1 MNNHTGKDTS
11 SMTPTQNRPASL
23 SEIPYLARAMKAT
36 VITEVYESMAE
47 TARENG
53 WSYEE
58 YLAAV
63 MDQQVAASVANSIN
77 TKIRAA
83 KFGHEKTLEGFIFEH
98 QPTAPRELIS
108 HLATSTFIAKA
119 DNVVLLGPPGVGKTH
134 LAIGL
139 GVRACHNGYSV
150 YFDTASGWL
159 RRLAEAD
166 SQGRLEAEL
175 KRIKK
180 YKLIIIDEVGYLPF
194 DIDTANLFFQLIS
207 SRYEQGSV
215 IVTSNL
221 EFARW
226 GEPLGDEVIASATI
240 DRLIHH
246 AEVIALK
253 GASYRTRHHT
263 KRTPGR

>member
-1 MNNHTGKDTS
+1 M
-11 SMTPTQNRPASL
+11 
-23 SEIPYLARAMKAT
+23 
-36 VITEVYESMAE
+36 
-47 TARENG
+47 TARDQG

-63 MDQQVAASVANSIN
+63 MDAQVAASVANSI
-77 TKIRAA
+77 TAKIRAA
-83 KFGHEKTLEGFIFEH
+83 KFGHEKTLEGFVFEH
-98 QPTAPRELIS
+98 QPTAPRELLS
-108 HLATSTFIAKA
+108 HLATSTFIAKT

-139 GVRACHNGYSV
+139 GMKACHNGYSV
-150 YFDTASGWL
+150 YFDTANGWL
-159 RRLAEAD
+159 ARLAEAD
-166 SQGRLEAEL
+166 AQGRLGAEL
-175 KRIKK
+175 KRIRK

-226 GEPLGDEVIASATI
+226 GEPLGDDVIASATI

-263 KRTPGR
+263 KRTPTR